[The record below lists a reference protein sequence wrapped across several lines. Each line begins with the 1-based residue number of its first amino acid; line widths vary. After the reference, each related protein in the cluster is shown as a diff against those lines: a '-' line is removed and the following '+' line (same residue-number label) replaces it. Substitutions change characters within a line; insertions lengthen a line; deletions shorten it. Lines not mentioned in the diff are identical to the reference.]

1 MIPRIPIEEEQGDEP
16 ASRPVWKRPRVVMAA
31 AVVVAIIVY
40 VLSPAGKNA
49 THRGNTGGAKDAFIG
64 QVAAYEPVMPDTPP
78 TPAPTTPLPPRDL
91 PQGAPTGTIAPPPLQ
106 PHPTGPPPPLPPS
119 MRSMMDPGGPGA
131 APPHPKMLV
140 YALPPAEKVA
150 APAEPTETSIG
161 FKPATL
167 PGSKASPAIDET
179 FMLLPGLLPL
189 VLDTAIQSD
198 LPGPLLAH
206 LPGPVYSSKGVLLME
221 AGTQIIGRY
230 ETMKQNAGSRL
241 LATSVFAHTPN
252 GIWVPLAGEQLAD
265 DLGRT
270 GLDGEV
276 DNHYLQ
282 RFGAAILLTLTDQV
296 LQIVQTEASK
306 NGQTYLNLNSGGGG
320 GGGSGGVS
328 SLAQTILQSQIN
340 IPPTFSKHQG
350 ESMALF
356 LDQPI
361 DFSSSYHLRTV
372 GFKQ

>member
-1 MIPRIPIEEEQGDEP
+1 MIPRIPVEDDQGDEP
-16 ASRPVWKRPRVVMAA
+16 AQRPMWKRPRVVVVA

-49 THRGNTGGAKDAFIG
+49 SHRGNPGGPKDAFIG
-64 QVAAYEPVMPDTPP
+64 QVAAYEPVTPD
-78 TPAPTTPLPPRDL
+78 APTTPTTT
-91 PQGAPTGTIAPPPLQ
+91 PTGTPPPHLPQ
-106 PHPTGPPPPLPPS
+106 PSGTTPTPTPPPMPAGSPPPLPPS
-119 MRSMMDPGGPGA
+119 MRAMMEPGGQQAP
-131 APPHPKMLV
+131 PPHPKMLV
-140 YALPPAEKVA
+140 YALPPLEKP
-150 APAEPTETSIG
+150 APVAEPEETRIG

-167 PGSKASPAIDET
+167 PGAKASPAIDET
-179 FMLLPGLLPL
+179 YMLLPGLLPL
-189 VLDTAIQSD
+189 VLDTAVQSD

-206 LPGPVYSSKGVLLME
+206 LPGPVYSTKGVMLME

-252 GIWVPLAGEQLAD
+252 GIWVPLAGEPLAD

-276 DNHYLQ
+276 NNHYLQ
-282 RFGAAILLTLTDQV
+282 RFGAAILLSLTDQA
-296 LQIVQTEASK
+296 LGIVQAEVSK
-306 NGQTYLNLNSGGGG
+306 GGNTYLSLNSGGGG
-320 GGGSGGVS
+320 GGVS

-350 ESMALF
+350 ETLALF

-361 DFSSSYHLRTV
+361 DFSASYRLRTV